1 MTNLYGF
8 EARLLRALTDLDA
21 SRPATLP
28 ARAGQ
33 PRPRRARRRLTLV
46 AAAAAL
52 ICGTTAAAAASGLL
66 PAAPAGIKRIFAAL
80 DGSSGHRVQAGQA
93 VRIGVIDEHA
103 AYAAPTADGG
113 FCLYFAPNP
122 RSGPTGSYC
131 IPRGAGP
138 DEVVFSLLPGTDAGL
153 IFGRVGAGQ
162 AASVAVTF
170 PAGTGTV
177 RTPVADAGFFVV
189 KIPDPAMRTLM
200 IETPPGPKDPPT
212 KDGGPIRGLDLNRV
226 TAISVTATDPSRNP
240 VAHGVTSPDWVR

>member
-28 ARAGQ
+28 ARAG
-33 PRPRRARRRLTLV
+33 RPRRRRTRRCLTLV

-52 ICGTTAAAAASGLL
+52 ICATTAAAAASGLL
-66 PAAPAGIKRIFAAL
+66 PFAPAGVMGIFAAL
-80 DGSSGHRVQAGQA
+80 DGSSGHRVEADQA

-122 RSGPTGSYC
+122 RSGPTGTYC

-138 DEVVFSLLPGTDAGL
+138 DEVVFSLLPGTDGGL
-153 IFGRVGAGQ
+153 IFGRVGAGE
-162 AASVAVTF
+162 AAAVAVTF
-170 PAGTGTV
+170 PGGTGSV

-189 KIPDPAMRTLM
+189 KIPDPAMRSLM
-200 IETPPGPKDPPT
+200 IETPPGGKVPPT
-212 KDGGPIRGLDLNRV
+212 KDGGPVLGLDLNRV
-226 TAISVTATDPSRNP
+226 TEISVTATDASGTP
-240 VAHGVTSPDWVR
+240 VGHGVTSPDWVR